1 MHSNQG
7 VWRHQTKAVLLS
19 AVFIGLG
26 QLHNK
31 QYVKGFLF
39 LIMAQLF
46 FWNYYPIA
54 FKGISGLITLGKAPT
69 RIVGGQ
75 IVQGDHSIFML
86 INGLITLVI
95 VLLFAGFYAMN
106 IQDARKNGELRD
118 EGSRAPGFIDSFKT
132 AKFRHLPYL
141 LLLPAA
147 CFTLFVTVIPLVFNV
162 LIAFTNYSA
171 PAHIPDRSLVDWV
184 GLRTFA
190 DLFAQEAWRSTFLG
204 ISVWNIVWAAAST
217 VSVFFGGLLLAM
229 MVNYPG
235 IRFKRFWRTVFILPW
250 AVPQFISI
258 LVFRVLLNGSFGPVN
273 DMLVKLGFAPVPWL
287 SDPTMA
293 KVSIVLVNMWFST
306 PFLMALMSGVLT
318 TLPRD
323 LYEAAEV
330 DGASGRQKFVGITL
344 PLVLTATA
352 PILIMQFAFNF
363 NNFNLIYLLT
373 DGRPNN
379 PDYYYAGSTDILI
392 SWIFKMTLNQSQ
404 FNMASAVSILM
415 FLFIAAFSLWNYRRM
430 KSTQEEDMV

>member
-1 MHSNQG
+1 MQSNQG
-7 VWRHQTKAVLLS
+7 AWRHRTKAAFFS
-19 AVFIGLG
+19 AIFIGLG
-26 QLHNK
+26 QLYNK
-31 QYVKGFLF
+31 QYVKGLLF
-39 LIMAQLF
+39 MIMAQVF

-54 FKGISGLITLGKAPT
+54 YKGISGLITLGSVPT
-69 RIVGGQ
+69 RVVGGK

-106 IQDARKNGELRD
+106 IYDARKNGGIRD
-118 EGSRAPGFIDSFKT
+118 EGKRVPGFGDSLRT

-141 LLLPAA
+141 LLLPAVGFA
-147 CFTLFVTVIPLVFNV
+147 LFVTVIPLVFNV

-184 GLRTFA
+184 GLRTFT
-190 DLFAQEAWRSTFLG
+190 DLFVQEAWRSTFLG
-204 ISVWNIVWAAAST
+204 ISVWNIAWACAST
-217 VSVFFGGLLLAM
+217 ATVFFGGLLLAM
-229 MVNYPG
+229 MVNHPG
-235 IRFKRFWRTVFILPW
+235 IRFKRFWRTAFILPW

-293 KVSIVLVNMWFST
+293 KVTVVLVNMWFST

-373 DGRPNN
+373 DGG
-379 PDYYYAGSTDILI
+379 PDNTGYYYAGSTDLLI

>member
-1 MHSNQG
+1 
-7 VWRHQTKAVLLS
+7 
-19 AVFIGLG
+19 
-26 QLHNK
+26 
-31 QYVKGFLF
+31 
-39 LIMAQLF
+39 
-46 FWNYYPIA
+46 
-54 FKGISGLITLGKAPT
+54 
-69 RIVGGQ
+69 
-75 IVQGDHSIFML
+75 
-86 INGLITLVI
+86 
-95 VLLFAGFYAMN
+95 
-106 IQDARKNGELRD
+106 
-118 EGSRAPGFIDSFKT
+118 
-132 AKFRHLPYL
+132 
-141 LLLPAA
+141 
-147 CFTLFVTVIPLVFNV
+147 
-162 LIAFTNYSA
+162 
-171 PAHIPDRSLVDWV
+171 
-184 GLRTFA
+184 
-190 DLFAQEAWRSTFLG
+190 
-204 ISVWNIVWAAAST
+204 
-217 VSVFFGGLLLAM
+217 
-229 MVNYPG
+229 
-235 IRFKRFWRTVFILPW
+235 LPW

-293 KVSIVLVNMWFST
+293 KVTVVLVNMWFST

-373 DGRPNN
+373 DGG
-379 PDYYYAGSTDILI
+379 PDNTGYYYAGSTDLLI